1 MKTVYHKI
9 SFHEFTGHDF
19 KRERLTEGF
28 LSRDTPFDKPLSV
41 NFGKGKA
48 IGINES
54 NLELYAAVEQPSYDF
69 SKKTIEDYMSKYKF
83 ENIMHESKSHR
94 ARVLPDG
101 QASFEYLVNGE
112 QLNRA
117 GDVYLTTFKGP
128 DQVKEQAKKWSA
140 MANKLGFEP
149 SLPKTL
155 PLENGCEAV
164 KVCTKFIRLEQDKI
178 IPYTTNNLLKAVS
191 EDNSKLLISSSSSS
205 LIAYPK
211 EVRLDLCYRPSK
223 DDVDFAIDMMGEIK
237 KEPDVRWGV
246 NVNIKWDQFRES
258 FEAHKDDLGT
268 IGIFS
273 IFPAVCG
280 VGGAVIGIKEGLS
293 LPYGLAGAGIGG
305 AIDLA
310 LVGGAVGSE
319 WRNERKYRIQQEK
332 ERAHQE
338 FEEFARSQEHL
349 KHPYGSCVVV
359 STDKCIRKVAKKK
372 ESEEN

>member
-1 MKTVYHKI
+1 MKTVYHKV

-19 KRERLTEGF
+19 KREILTEGL

-54 NLELYAAVEQPSYDF
+54 NLELYASVEQPSYDF
-69 SKKTIEDYMSKYKF
+69 SKKTIEDYMSRYEF
-83 ENIMHESKSHR
+83 QNIMHESKSHR
-94 ARVLPDG
+94 TRVLPDG

-164 KVCTKFIRLEQDKI
+164 KVCTKFIRLKQDKI
-178 IPYTTNNLLKAVS
+178 VPYTTNNLLKAIS

-205 LIAYPK
+205 LTAYPN
-211 EVRLDLCYRPSK
+211 EVRLDLGYRPSK
-223 DDVDFAIDMMGEIK
+223 NDVDFAIDIMGEIK
-237 KEPDVRWGV
+237 KEPDIRWGV
-246 NVNIKWDQFRES
+246 NVNTKWDQFRES

-273 IFPAVCG
+273 AFPAVCG
-280 VGGAVIGIKEGLS
+280 VGGAVVGIKEGLS

-310 LVGGAVGSE
+310 LVGGIVGSE
-319 WRNERKYRIQQEK
+319 WRNERKYRIQKEK

-359 STDKCIRKVAKKK
+359 STDKCIRKVAKKRK
-372 ESEEN
+372 